1 METRTVGNMQFV
13 LDLSLPVYEQIVNQ
27 MQRMIARGEV
37 ELGMKLPSVRDMA
50 VQLKIN
56 PSTVVRAY
64 QELERDGLCEK
75 RRGQGTFI
83 TSSQAKVEEVK
94 KNLAADA
101 LRSFIQNMR
110 SLGITKE
117 LAQKWLEEA
126 EWE

>member
-1 METRTVGNMQFV
+1 METRTVGGMQFV
-13 LDLSLPVYEQIVNQ
+13 LDLSLPIYEQIVNQ

-64 QELERDGLCEK
+64 QELEREGLCEK

-83 TSSQAKVEEVK
+83 TSSQEKVEEVK
-94 KNLAADA
+94 KKLAAEA
-101 LRSFIQNMR
+101 VQNFIQNMR

-117 LAQKWLEEA
+117 MAQKWLEEA

>member
-1 METRTVGNMQFV
+1 METRTVGDMQFV
-13 LDLSLPVYEQIVNQ
+13 LDLSLPIYEQIVNQ

-37 ELGMKLPSVRDMA
+37 ELGTKLPSVRDMA

-56 PSTVVRAY
+56 PSTVVRVY
-64 QELERDGLCEK
+64 QELEREGLCEK

-94 KNLAADA
+94 KKLAAEA
-101 LRSFIQNMR
+101 LQNFIQNMR
-110 SLGITKE
+110 SLGIPKE
-117 LAQKWLEEA
+117 LAKKWLEEA

>member
-1 METRTVGNMQFV
+1 METRTVGHMQFV
-13 LDLSLPVYEQIVNQ
+13 LDLSLPIYEQMVNQ
-27 MQRMIARGEV
+27 IQRMIARGEV

-64 QELERDGLCEK
+64 QELEREGLCEK

-94 KNLAADA
+94 KQLAAEA
-101 LRSFIQNMR
+101 LHSFIENMR